1 MYSRLLTGLA
11 PNIIQ
16 VVQGFSASHGPSFFT
31 QRVHNRQISLQACEQ
46 LLVSIFFTDDTAIIA
61 IGGYAKIGGVSQPI
75 ARLAHVQW
83 R

>member
-1 MYSRLLTGLA
+1 MYGRLLTGLA

-31 QRVHNRQISLQACEQ
+31 QRVHNRQISLQARKQ
-46 LLVSIFFTDDTAIIA
+46 LLVSIFSTDDTAIIA
-61 IGGYAKIGGVSQPI
+61 IGGYAKIGGVLRPR
-75 ARLAHVQW
+75 ARLARAQW